1 MPFFRFNWPNR
12 ITLARLVASVALFW
26 LIAIFPKD
34 DVPHRPLAIWTLALF
49 ILVAGTDWLDG
60 YLARR
65 LGQVTTF
72 GRILDPFVDKVVVC
86 GAFIMLL
93 RVKPVEAVLE
103 TWMVVVIVAR
113 EFFVNSMRGFM
124 ESRGVNFGAAAPG
137 KIKMLLQCF
146 CVGFLIGRVAF
157 GNLLG
162 MLDHFNVF
170 LLWATVIAT
179 VLSGI
184 YYTHKAFDLIRA
196 ADG

>member
-12 ITLARLVASVALFW
+12 ITLSRLVASVALFW
-26 LIAIFPKD
+26 LIAVFPKD
-34 DVPHRPLAIWTLALF
+34 DVPHRPLAIWTLILF

-93 RVKPVEAVLE
+93 RVRPVEDVLE

-124 ESRGVNFGAAAPG
+124 ESRGVAFGAAAPG

-146 CVGFLIGRVAF
+146 CVGFLLGRVAF

-162 MLDHFNVF
+162 ALDAFNVA

-179 VLSGI
+179 VLSGV
-184 YYTHKAFDLIRA
+184 YYTQKAFGLIRA
-196 ADG
+196 ADA